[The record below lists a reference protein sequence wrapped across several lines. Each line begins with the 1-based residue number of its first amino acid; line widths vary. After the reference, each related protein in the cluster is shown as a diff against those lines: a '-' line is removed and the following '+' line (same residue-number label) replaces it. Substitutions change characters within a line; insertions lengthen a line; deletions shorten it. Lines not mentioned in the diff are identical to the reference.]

1 MSSVFVSYKREDEVR
16 VARLVRALEDEGF
29 NVWSDAALAGAENW
43 REQIQQA
50 LDAAG
55 CVVVVWTAGS
65 AGPGGDFV
73 RDEASRARERGVLAP
88 VRFDNVRP
96 PLGFGEIQTVDLIR
110 WRGDPR
116 DPAFQDLVAVVR
128 AKLAGRAAPPALG
141 PRTRLMRRLR
151 YAGLSTALAF
161 GVAAFALNALRVQDR
176 VCGAGVA
183 QPALSDAC
191 GTLGLG
197 NRPAK
202 RERLAWE
209 NREPGSCDALRSY
222 LAAYG
227 AGVYRDR
234 AAALLAARRMVR
246 TEAWTPAARRL
257 QLYVSQAGGARPDE
271 DAARTDALAR
281 ARDQAERL
289 CKGFA
294 AGTLFRLRSSSVEA
308 QSWECSRTPGG
319 VVCGFGGEA
328 VCAVDERQTRE
339 IEQCETP
346 GP

>member
-1 MSSVFVSYKREDEVR
+1 M
-16 VARLVRALEDEGF
+16 G
-29 NVWSDAALAGAENW
+29 
-43 REQIQQA
+43 
-50 LDAAG
+50 
-55 CVVVVWTAGS
+55 VV
-65 AGPGGDFV
+65 
-73 RDEASRARERGVLAP
+73 L
-88 VRFDNVRP
+88 
-96 PLGFGEIQTVDLIR
+96 
-110 WRGDPR
+110 
-116 DPAFQDLVAVVR
+116 
-128 AKLAGRAAPPALG
+128 AKLAGQAAPAALG
-141 PRTRLMRRLR
+141 PKKRLMRRLR
-151 YAGLSTALAF
+151 YASLSTAPAF

-191 GTLGLG
+191 GALGLG
-197 NRPAK
+197 NRPAR

-246 TEAWTPAARRL
+246 TEAWTPAVRRL
-257 QLYVSQAGGARPDE
+257 QLFVSQAGGARPGE
-271 DAARTDALAR
+271 GAARTDALAR
-281 ARDQAERL
+281 ARGQADRL

-294 AGTLFRLRSSSVEA
+294 TGTLFRLRSSSVEA

-319 VVCGFGGEA
+319 VVCGFGEEV

-339 IEQCETP
+339 IERCEEP